1 MSSCWH
7 AMDTPQREPAL
18 GYFIHGFSVNGEGR
32 MLMKTWRGVFMPS
45 SSKNNYMQFLQ
56 STSPAVN
63 ISGKSEKLHISQL
76 IARRE
81 ICRHTYTCL
90 KSVLR
95 IRFITFIYFFCL
107 TEQMFCSQSSE
118 ILFTSP
124 LLQRFVPLLYVCA
137 QPRAVALY
145 KQNNVTSMAIFAG
158 FFMLTKLTKCSL

>member
-81 ICRHTYTCL
+81 ICGHTYTCL

-95 IRFITFIYFFCL
+95 IRFITFICFFLLNWTDVLLTVIRDTFHLAPPTKVCTTAICL
-107 TEQMFCSQSSE
+107 CAAACCS
-118 ILFTSP
+118 
-124 LLQRFVPLLYVCA
+124 FV
-137 QPRAVALY
+137 
-145 KQNNVTSMAIFAG
+145 
-158 FFMLTKLTKCSL
+158 